1 MDIGNLVFYGLAAL
15 ITLFSVMV
23 LLESNPIMSALYLAL
38 SMVGLSFLFFQLQA
52 YFIAGVQL
60 VVYAG
65 AVMVLFVMVLMLFD
79 LKNEDSAFTKG
90 KLSGFLKIS
99 AAGLFAGMVLG
110 AAVQSVELFDLEPI
124 PASTVAHQVAS
135 TKQLGILLFTKY
147 LLAFEVLGLLL
158 LLIAIGAVALA
169 RMKGGTHAKS

>member
-1 MDIGNLVFYGLAAL
+1 MDMSSLMFYFLAAV

-23 LLESNPIMSALYLAL
+23 LLESNPIMSALYLVL
-38 SMVGLSFLFFQLQA
+38 SMVGLSFVFFQLQA

-79 LKNEDSAFTKG
+79 LKQETRVFAKG
-90 KLSGFLKIS
+90 KFSGFLKIAS
-99 AAGLFAGMVLG
+99 AGLFAGMILG
-110 AAVQSVELFDLEPI
+110 AAVQSVELFDLEVVP
-124 PASTVAHQVAS
+124 PSTVAHQVSS
-135 TKQLGILLFTKY
+135 TKQLGVLLFSKY

-169 RMKGGTHAKS
+169 RAKGGTHAKS